1 MSSERLLHNL
11 SLLKP
16 FNELFDIDQNT
27 IKNTKRNF
35 PDPSNE
41 LLRHLTVLGV
51 PQLCDYLAWIPFE
64 RFTGVE
70 ILGRGGF
77 ATVWKGAVDDWWYA
91 LKTVSQGQ
99 MAEVSSFLVSVFL
112 LFSFSLF

>member
-1 MSSERLLHNL
+1 MSSKRLQHNL

-16 FNELFDIDQNT
+16 FNELYESVQESINDN
-27 IKNTKRNF
+27 KLEF

-51 PQLCDYLAWIPFE
+51 PQLCDYLAWMPFE

-77 ATVWKGAVDDWWYA
+77 ATVWKGAVEPLGGEWSDFPHERDIRWYA
-91 LKTVSQGQ
+91 LK
-99 MAEVSSFLVSVFL
+99 EVS
-112 LFSFSLF
+112 

>member
-1 MSSERLLHNL
+1 MSSERLQHSL

-16 FNELFDIDQNT
+16 FNEISKYQQEG
-27 IKNTKRNF
+27 IKRYKRNF

-51 PQLCDYLAWIPFE
+51 PQLCDYLAWMPFE
-64 RFTGVE
+64 RFTRVE

-77 ATVWKGAVDDWWYA
+77 ATVWKGAVNNGLYNEWYA
-91 LKTVSQGQ
+91 LKEVSLQQ
-99 MAEVSSFLVSVFL
+99 MAEVSSFLGRL
-112 LFSFSLF
+112 P

>member
-1 MSSERLLHNL
+1 MLQRLLRLCCATPFTMSSERLQHNL

-16 FNELFDIDQNT
+16 FNKLNEDIQEY
-27 IKNTKRNF
+27 IREKKRSF

-41 LLRHLTVLGV
+41 LLRHLMVLGV
-51 PQLCDYLAWIPFE
+51 PQLCDYLAWMPFE

-77 ATVWKGAVDDWWYA
+77 ATVWKGAVEFTRVD
-91 LKTVSQGQ
+91 G
-99 MAEVSSFLVSVFL
+99 SST
-112 LFSFSLF
+112 

>member
-1 MSSERLLHNL
+1 MLQRLLRVCYDPFTMSSERLQHNF

-16 FNELFDIDQNT
+16 FNELDWGAQWG
-27 IKNTKRNF
+27 IKDTKLDF

-51 PQLCDYLAWIPFE
+51 AQLCDYLAWMPFE

-77 ATVWKGAVDDWWYA
+77 ATVWKGAVELAYPRWYA
-91 LKTVSQGQ
+91 LK
-99 MAEVSSFLVSVFL
+99 EVS
-112 LFSFSLF
+112 